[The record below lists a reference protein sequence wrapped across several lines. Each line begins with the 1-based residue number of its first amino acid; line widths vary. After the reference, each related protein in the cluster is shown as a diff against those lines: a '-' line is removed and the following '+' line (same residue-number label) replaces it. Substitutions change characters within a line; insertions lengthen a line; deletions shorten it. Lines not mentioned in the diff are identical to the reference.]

1 MLNEQHAKEVLSQN
15 GYKDWED
22 DGKPP
27 LVENKPRSVHTKEW
41 IDRKIALQD
50 RDNRGCVD
58 L

>member
-1 MLNEQHAKEVLSQN
+1 MR
-15 GYKDWED
+15 YKDWED

-27 LVENKPRSVHTKEW
+27 LVEHKPRNVHRKEW
-41 IDRKIALQD
+41 IDRQTALQD